1 MRSLSLRQKL
11 ALELARPLHRELAE
25 NHVLRDLF
33 WECTLRCSLRCRH
46 CGSDCHTTASVKDM
60 PFEDFARVLRRISE
74 KYDPHKVFVIVTGG
88 EPLMRPDIVSCGRA
102 IYDMGFPWGI
112 VTNGMLLDRRRFD
125 SLLKAGIHS
134 ATISVDGFE
143 ADHDWMRGVPGSFRK
158 ATEGVRMFT
167 EVEDVIFD
175 VVTCANRRNLASLP
189 EFKEFLIS
197 LGLKRWRIFTVF
209 PSGRAADDPEM
220 QLSPEQFDSLMEFI
234 MATRKEGRIHLNYGC
249 ENFLGGYEGL
259 VRDNFFSCNAGL
271 TTSSILANGDIA
283 ACASIRSD
291 YAQGNIYRGDDFID
305 VWENRYQVFRDR
317 SWMRE
322 RGDECGR
329 CKYFRRRVDASA
341 RIRRLTPSRH
351 LPNVA
356 VNQLS
361 GKSEKDICYL
371 RWPVNDVGRRVGG
384 EFLPGA
390 AAPGDGNGLEA
401 GIGGSLHVHAGVSDV
416 QDFLRTMYPGLPE
429 DVPHYHRL
437 RLAGH
442 PLPLPEYGA
451 EGYFR
456 KKMPHEPDGSR
467 VVFVRGDGD
476 LDAAAADSGEEL
488 RYAVEGAGGVRAVFI
503 VVGEEQAPDAQN
515 FLLTAAGFRQGAFKE
530 FVDAVADVGGYL
542 RFAVDG
548 ITAGGQGLV
557 GGRRDIRNG
566 VQQGPVQIENYK

>member
-25 NHVLRDLF
+25 KHVLRDLF
-33 WECTLRCSLRCRH
+33 WECTLRCSLHCRH

-60 PFEDFARVLRRISE
+60 PFEDFAKVLRRISE
-74 KYDPHKVFVIVTGG
+74 KYDPHKVFVIITGG
-88 EPLMRPDIVSCGRA
+88 EPLMRPDIALCGRA

-143 ADHDWMRGVPGSFRK
+143 ADHDWMRGVPGSFKK

-167 EVEDVIFD
+167 EVEDMIFD

-189 EFKEFLIS
+189 EFKEYLIS

-209 PSGRAADDPEM
+209 PSGRAADDPDM

-317 SWMRE
+317 SWMRV

-329 CKYFRRRVDASA
+329 CKYFRYC
-341 RIRRLTPSRH
+341 L
-351 LPNVA
+351 
-356 VNQLS
+356 
-361 GKSEKDICYL
+361 
-371 RWPVNDVGRRVGG
+371 
-384 EFLPGA
+384 
-390 AAPGDGNGLEA
+390 
-401 GIGGSLHVHAGVSDV
+401 GGSMH
-416 QDFLRTMYPGLPE
+416 LRE
-429 DVPHYHRL
+429 S
-437 RLAGH
+437 
-442 PLPLPEYGA
+442 
-451 EGYFR
+451 
-456 KKMPHEPDGSR
+456 DGS
-467 VVFVRGDGD
+467 
-476 LDAAAADSGEEL
+476 L
-488 RYAVEGAGGVRAVFI
+488 RPGTCRM
-503 VVGEEQAPDAQN
+503 
-515 FLLTAAGFRQGAFKE
+515 
-530 FVDAVADVGGYL
+530 L
-542 RFAVDG
+542 R
-548 ITAGGQGLV
+548 
-557 GGRRDIRNG
+557 
-566 VQQGPVQIENYK
+566 

>member
-1 MRSLSLRQKL
+1 MRSLSIRQKL
-11 ALELARPLHRELAE
+11 ALELARPLQRELVE
-25 NHVLRDLF
+25 KHVLRDLF

-88 EPLMRPDIVSCGRA
+88 EPLMRPDIASCGRA

-209 PSGRAADDPEM
+209 PSGRAAGDPEM

-234 MATRKEGRIHLNYGC
+234 METRKEGRIHLNYGC

-259 VRDNFFSCNAGL
+259 VRDNFFSCSAGL
-271 TTSSILANGDIA
+271 SCSSILANGDIA

-329 CKYFRRRVDASA
+329 CKYFRYC
-341 RIRRLTPSRH
+341 L
-351 LPNVA
+351 
-356 VNQLS
+356 
-361 GKSEKDICYL
+361 
-371 RWPVNDVGRRVGG
+371 
-384 EFLPGA
+384 
-390 AAPGDGNGLEA
+390 
-401 GIGGSLHVHAGVSDV
+401 GGSMH
-416 QDFLRTMYPGLPE
+416 LRE
-429 DVPHYHRL
+429 S
-437 RLAGH
+437 
-442 PLPLPEYGA
+442 
-451 EGYFR
+451 
-456 KKMPHEPDGSR
+456 DGS
-467 VVFVRGDGD
+467 
-476 LDAAAADSGEEL
+476 L
-488 RYAVEGAGGVRAVFI
+488 RPGTCRM
-503 VVGEEQAPDAQN
+503 
-515 FLLTAAGFRQGAFKE
+515 
-530 FVDAVADVGGYL
+530 L
-542 RFAVDG
+542 R
-548 ITAGGQGLV
+548 
-557 GGRRDIRNG
+557 
-566 VQQGPVQIENYK
+566 